1 MKIYLD
7 SVGCRL
13 NQAEIE
19 GYARQFH
26 QRGHDLVDAPELAD
40 LAVITPAP

>member
-19 GYARQFH
+19 AYARQFH
-26 QRGHDLVDAPELAD
+26 QAGA
-40 LAVITPAP
+40 